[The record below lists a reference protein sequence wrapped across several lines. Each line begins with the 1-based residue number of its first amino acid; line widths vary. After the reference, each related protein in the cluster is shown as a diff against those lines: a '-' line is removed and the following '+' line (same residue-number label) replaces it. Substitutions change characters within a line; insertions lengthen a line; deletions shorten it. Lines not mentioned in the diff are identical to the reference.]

1 MRQRTIIG
9 LGVLVVVAI
18 IVFVLFA
25 LPRPAE
31 PPQAVATPTRGPV
44 RVAKVLGGQVFLA
57 SPKVVD
63 RILETKNIKVE
74 YISSGSFDMAKT
86 IAENPG
92 VYDAVWP
99 GSSVAFNDFGET
111 FKSKPGFI
119 KKSATVFRTFAIFF
133 TWRDYIPEM
142 EKAGLVYEQ
151 NGAYYMRMKL
161 LIEALNQNKRW
172 SDLPGNPKIPGL
184 VNVITSDPEV
194 SAGGLTFYELL
205 ASCQVPGHENCDK
218 TVTRAELEAT
228 IPSLLNVWDMNGY
241 QSKGSPEAFE
251 AFLQYGKG
259 VPLAWSS
266 ESLYIGWRNGLPA
279 DHKADADKVVG
290 IYPESTISTD
300 HVLGALTDTGVEL
313 VDAFTTDPELQQ
325 IGWSGFGM
333 RTKVAGVD
341 NKAGDTDVPWIASAI
356 NFIFEP
362 KVDTANRIKEVI
374 KGYRTQ
380 VQ

>member
-9 LGVLVVVAI
+9 LGALVVVAI

-31 PPQAVATPTRGPV
+31 PLQAVATPTRGPA

-99 GSSVAFNDFGET
+99 GSSVAFNDFSEA
-111 FKSKPGFI
+111 FQSKPGFI
-119 KKSATVFRTFAIFF
+119 KKSATIFRTFAIFF

-151 NGAYYMRMKL
+151 NGAYYMRMKP

-172 SDLPGNPKIPGL
+172 SDLAGNPKIPGL

-218 TVTRAELEAT
+218 TVTRDELEPT

-241 QSKGSPEAFE
+241 QAKGSPEAFE

-259 VPLAWSS
+259 VPIAWSS
-266 ESLYIGWRNGLPA
+266 ESLYIGWRNGLPP

-300 HVLGALTDTGVEL
+300 HVLGALTDIGVEL

-362 KVDTANRIKEVI
+362 KVDTANRIKEVF

>member
-9 LGVLVVVAI
+9 LGVLAVVAI
-18 IVFVLFA
+18 GIFILFT
-25 LPRPAE
+25 LPRPVE
-31 PPQAVATPTRGPV
+31 PPKPVPSPTLGPA

-63 RILETKNIKVE
+63 RILATKNIKVE
-74 YISSGSFDMAKT
+74 YIRSGSFDMAKT

-99 GSSVAFNDFGET
+99 GSSVAFNDFSDA
-111 FKSKPGFI
+111 FKNKPGFI
-119 KKSATVFRTFAIFF
+119 KKSATIFRTFAMFF

-151 NGAYYMRMKL
+151 DGAYYMRMAP
-161 LIEALNQNKRW
+161 LIDALNKNKRW

-194 SAGGLTFYELL
+194 SAGGLSFYELM

-218 TVTRAELEAT
+218 TVTRDELEPT
-228 IPSLLNVWDMNGY
+228 LPSLLNVWEKNGY
-241 QSKGSPEAFE
+241 QAKGSPEAFE

-279 DHKADADKVVG
+279 DHKADAAKVVG
-290 IYPESTISTD
+290 IYPEYSISTD
-300 HVLGALTDTGVEL
+300 HVLGALTDVGVEL
-313 VDAFTTDPELQQ
+313 VDAFSSDPTLQQ
-325 IGWSGFGM
+325 IGWADFGM
-333 RTKVAGVD
+333 RTKVGSVD
-341 NKAGDTDVPWIASAI
+341 NKAGDTDVTWISRSI
-356 NFIFEP
+356 SFIFEP
-362 KVDTANRIKEVI
+362 KVDTANRLKEVF
-374 KGYRTQ
+374 KEYRTKGQ
-380 VQ
+380 